1 MEMADRTTQR
11 TLFPLMSAVSLARSQ
26 RGRKKRDA
34 KQRKQEALHEIALR
48 KASADFAEPAFADAD
63 DATFED
69 DDHSHYEPGP
79 GWRKRKLL
87 LGLVL
92 LPVCVVAAVTL
103 LELFFRATVDG
114 KFWMTEGFWFFMFGG
129 ALWIVMGFARV
140 QPGWLYV
147 FAHEFT
153 HALTARLS
161 GGEIHAMHVTED
173 GGFIETDKSNW
184 FITLSPYLVPLYT
197 MVVFALYGLLS
208 VFVDMNQLVI
218 FTVPLLDLTMWLK
231 WVWAVY
237 FLVGL
242 TWCFH
247 FTFTIQVLHTEQSDL
262 RQNGEFFSMMLIFV
276 VNLAL
281 IGSLFI
287 AASPTV
293 GWADVANDAKHMVE
307 VVCQWVMKGV
317 ASLKARI

>member
-1 MEMADRTTQR
+1 MNG
-11 TLFPLMSAVSLARSQ
+11 PMSAISLARSQ
-26 RGRKKRDA
+26 RGKKKRSTR
-34 KQRKQEALHEIALR
+34 QRSKEDALHEIALR
-48 KASADFAEPAFADAD
+48 KASANFAEPGFED
-63 DATFED
+63 DSDPTFED
-69 DDHSHYEPGP
+69 DDPSLYEPAP
-79 GWRKRKLL
+79 EWRKRKLV
-87 LGLVL
+87 LGVIL
-92 LPVCVVAAVTL
+92 LPVCVIAAVTL
-103 LELFFRATVDG
+103 FELFFRATVDG
-114 KFWMTEGFWFFMFGG
+114 KFWMTEGFWFFTFGG
-129 ALWIVMGFARV
+129 ALWIVMGLAKV
-140 QPGWLYV
+140 QPSWLYV

-161 GGEIHAMHVTED
+161 GGQIHAMHVTED
-173 GGFIETDKSNW
+173 GGFIETDKTNW

-197 MVVFALYGLLS
+197 VVVFALYGLLS
-208 VFVDMNQLVI
+208 AFVDMNQAVV
-218 FTVPLLDLTMWLK
+218 FRVPLFDATMWLK

-247 FTFTIQVLHTEQSDL
+247 LTFTIQVLHTEQSDL

-293 GWADVANDAKHMVE
+293 GWVDVWTDARNIIDTLWNWSAGTIAMLRTNV
-307 VVCQWVMKGV
+307 
-317 ASLKARI
+317 L